1 MVRPFAGQNIFPKH
15 KNVFFQSG
23 VGWLV
28 RLTLF
33 NSPDVIFGIIIIR
46 KITFKERHGSM
57 LKTISK
63 MQMVEERL
71 RQEYGNDLF
80 QRKNINA
87 AEYGTTDAEM
97 TTILNRL
104 RQQDKLADFGVSGL
118 YQFVKWNNDLGFP
131 IEDTAGLNE
140 IIDYLYLSN
149 NSGYIYGA
157 DLLEWLELSNQIAR
171 VITLTTNNVKRKVTK
186 RICNVGVEIKPGLT
200 KITKE
205 NQKFLAALDTVLA
218 PGMLATDNFS
228 SSEIIDKLA
237 AYALSDGISLNE
249 IKRIVLL
256 LPPKQIRKII
266 KEGYYDSLLI
276 RKRGV

>member
-1 MVRPFAGQNIFPKH
+1 
-15 KNVFFQSG
+15 
-23 VGWLV
+23 
-28 RLTLF
+28 
-33 NSPDVIFGIIIIR
+33 
-46 KITFKERHGSM
+46 M

-71 RQEYGNDLF
+71 WQEYGDDLF
-80 QRKNINA
+80 QRKDINA

-104 RQQDKLADFGVSGL
+104 RQQNKLADFGVSGL

-140 IIDYLYLSN
+140 VIDYLYLN
-149 NSGYIYGA
+149 NDSGYIYGA
-157 DLLEWLELSNQIAR
+157 DLLEWLGLSNQIAR

>member
-1 MVRPFAGQNIFPKH
+1 
-15 KNVFFQSG
+15 
-23 VGWLV
+23 
-28 RLTLF
+28 
-33 NSPDVIFGIIIIR
+33 
-46 KITFKERHGSM
+46 M

-71 RQEYGNDLF
+71 RQAYGDGLF
-80 QRKNINA
+80 QRKDINA
-87 AEYGTTDAEM
+87 GEYGTTDAEM

-104 RQQDKLADFGVSGL
+104 RQQNKLADFGVSGL

-131 IEDTAGLNE
+131 IEDIVGLNE

-157 DLLEWLELSNQIAR
+157 DLLEWLGLSNQIAR

-205 NQKFLAALDTVLA
+205 NQKFLAALDTVLT

-249 IKRIVLL
+249 IRELIVK
-256 LPPKQIRKII
+256 LPSSKIKKVI
-266 KEGYYDSLLI
+266 KEGFYDVLVRSY
-276 RKRGV
+276 